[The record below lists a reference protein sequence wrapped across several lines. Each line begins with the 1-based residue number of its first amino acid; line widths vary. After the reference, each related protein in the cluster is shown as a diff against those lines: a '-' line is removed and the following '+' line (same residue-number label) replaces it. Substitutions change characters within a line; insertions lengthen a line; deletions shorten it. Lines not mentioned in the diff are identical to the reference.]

1 MSQFPAQQSD
11 IPVFSPRLSVMVKPT
26 KDHSIR
32 LSFNRA
38 FRSPSVVNNFLDQN
52 IFAATLVD
60 LRPLSPLLPPPLRPA
75 VAQPFRLQV
84 NTFGNEHVKEES
96 LNAYEIAY
104 TGTVGG
110 KTTLGL
116 AVYRND
122 SDDNINFTYLNE
134 LSGLLGVQNGLTFYS
149 VTDPAKGITVGPNG
163 SLGQPITL
171 PPVLMGVL
179 AAVPAQF
186 GGPIRLPKKV
196 ATYLNLGPLRN
207 EGLEASIEH
216 SFTNEVSGF
225 ANYSYQRTP
234 KVLEP
239 DSGQLRYPTS
249 EVGIPAKNR
258 VNVGVSFNTKRF
270 LGSASVNYSDKAF
283 WVDVLD
289 APYFGY
295 TDSYAM
301 VNAALGMKFQDGKV
315 IATLKG
321 TNLTNETIQQHIFG
335 DILKISVAAEV
346 RILVK

>member
-1 MSQFPAQQSD
+1 
-11 IPVFSPRLSVMVKPT
+11 
-26 KDHSIR
+26 
-32 LSFNRA
+32 
-38 FRSPSVVNNFLDQN
+38 
-52 IFAATLVD
+52 
-60 LRPLSPLLPPPLRPA
+60 
-75 VAQPFRLQV
+75 
-84 NTFGNEHVKEES
+84 
-96 LNAYEIAY
+96 
-104 TGTVGG
+104 
-110 KTTLGL
+110 
-116 AVYRND
+116 
-122 SDDNINFTYLNE
+122 
-134 LSGLLGVQNGLTFYS
+134 
-149 VTDPAKGITVGPNG
+149 
-163 SLGQPITL
+163 
-171 PPVLMGVL
+171 
-179 AAVPAQF
+179 VPAQF

-258 VNVGVSFNTKRF
+258 INVGVSFNTKRF

>member
-1 MSQFPAQQSD
+1 
-11 IPVFSPRLSVMVKPT
+11 
-26 KDHSIR
+26 
-32 LSFNRA
+32 
-38 FRSPSVVNNFLDQN
+38 
-52 IFAATLVD
+52 
-60 LRPLSPLLPPPLRPA
+60 

-84 NTFGNEHVKEES
+84 NTFGNENVKEES

-122 SDDNINFTYLNE
+122 SNDNINFTYLNE
-134 LSGLLGVQNGLTFYS
+134 LPGTLGIQNGLTFYS
-149 VTDPAKGITVGPNG
+149 VSDPAKGITVGPG
-163 SLGQPITL
+163 GALGQPITL
-171 PPVLMGVL
+171 PAALMGVL
-179 AAVPAQF
+179 AVIPPPT
-186 GGPIRLPKKV
+186 GPIRLPKNV

-207 EGLEASIEH
+207 EGVEASIEH

-239 DSGQLRYPTS
+239 DAGQLRYPTS
-249 EVGIPAKNR
+249 EIGVPAKSRFNA
-258 VNVGVSFNTKRF
+258 GVSFNTKRF

-301 VNAALGMKFQDGKV
+301 VNASLGMKFNDGKV

-321 TNLTNETIQQHIFG
+321 TNLTNETIQQHVFG
-335 DILKISVAAEV
+335 DILKVSVAAEV
-346 RILVK
+346 RIFVK